1 MTIRRTACE
10 SGRDILQFLL
20 RCRRQKVSMYY
31 VPSLVFAL
39 ILSAN
44 SVNNTPLLKR
54 VLDMFHGG
62 VKQMESTSSQS
73 LDILNV
79 DEFKHH
85 DYEEMTWFLKYFAKK
100 YPAITRLYSIGYSV
114 QNRKLWV
121 MEISENPGKHEA
133 GEPEV
138 KYIGN
143 IHGNEALGRELLL
156 QLIKYLCENYAS
168 DADVKKLVDTT
179 GIHIL
184 PSMNP
189 DGYEMAAVRGKG
201 YKLIGKRNARGIDLN
216 RNFPDQFFPST
227 TGPPQAEVKAVMDW
241 IEEYPFVLSASLHSG
256 ALVALY
262 PYDDSPSGQSLY
274 SATPDD
280 DVFRRLAKTYSQGH
294 PVMHLANPK
303 WNCTDQ
309 KEEHFIDG
317 ITNGASWSSLSGGMQ
332 DYNYVHSNCFEITLE
347 LGCDRFPKESNLQNY
362 WIDNRK
368 ALIELMQ
375 QVHYGVKGFVK
386 NTKGEPLS
394 DATISVADR
403 RHDVTSSKDGDYWRL
418 LVPGSYE
425 ITATANG
432 YQPQT
437 HLVELHA
444 SEGQVLNFTL
454 KPNQQDE
461 TQPSFV
467 TNEDDLLD
475 RVMAGSYVTDDTIDP
490 RERIAEPSH
499 NDREEQPEDKHVL
512 HPGMTD
518 RARISLE
525 DQLLEEENS
534 RDGGSSAGMKA
545 DEMSGEGEGGSG
557 EGNSSHD
564 KREVVSKPSPAHIP
578 VKPKAKEL
586 SHKLKT
592 TPALKLKPQGA
603 IQKKKSQAAK
613 KVAPAKQPSADKR
626 FLKLIGSS
634 VACRLAGKKSLIT
647 GSLRWVGH
655 LPQLPVDD
663 AHLIAGVELLAD
675 NKLGTDGTYRGMR
688 YFNSAR
694 KRGYFFRLKDCKA
707 VKH

>member
-10 SGRDILQFLL
+10 SGRDILQFPL
-20 RCRRQKVSMYY
+20 RCRRQKVNMYY

-62 VKQMESTSSQS
+62 VKQKESTSSQS

-201 YKLIGKRNARGIDLN
+201 NKLIGKRNARGIDLN

-280 DVFRRLAKTYSQGH
+280 DVFRRLAKTYSQVG
-294 PVMHLANPK
+294 
-303 WNCTDQ
+303 
-309 KEEHFIDG
+309 E
-317 ITNGASWSSLSGGMQ
+317 ASVLPG
-332 DYNYVHSNCFEITLE
+332 TL
-347 LGCDRFPKESNLQNY
+347 LQ
-362 WIDNRK
+362 
-368 ALIELMQ
+368 
-375 QVHYGVKGFVK
+375 
-386 NTKGEPLS
+386 
-394 DATISVADR
+394 
-403 RHDVTSSKDGDYWRL
+403 
-418 LVPGSYE
+418 
-425 ITATANG
+425 
-432 YQPQT
+432 
-437 HLVELHA
+437 
-444 SEGQVLNFTL
+444 
-454 KPNQQDE
+454 
-461 TQPSFV
+461 
-467 TNEDDLLD
+467 
-475 RVMAGSYVTDDTIDP
+475 
-490 RERIAEPSH
+490 
-499 NDREEQPEDKHVL
+499 
-512 HPGMTD
+512 
-518 RARISLE
+518 
-525 DQLLEEENS
+525 
-534 RDGGSSAGMKA
+534 
-545 DEMSGEGEGGSG
+545 
-557 EGNSSHD
+557 
-564 KREVVSKPSPAHIP
+564 
-578 VKPKAKEL
+578 
-586 SHKLKT
+586 
-592 TPALKLKPQGA
+592 
-603 IQKKKSQAAK
+603 
-613 KVAPAKQPSADKR
+613 
-626 FLKLIGSS
+626 FLKFAKVTI
-634 VACRLAGKKSLIT
+634 
-647 GSLRWVGH
+647 
-655 LPQLPVDD
+655 
-663 AHLIAGVELLAD
+663 
-675 NKLGTDGTYRGMR
+675 LGR
-688 YFNSAR
+688 
-694 KRGYFFRLKDCKA
+694 
-707 VKH
+707 